1 MMFGYLSGRP
11 LGAFSYSGER
21 AYQFN
26 IRNLKKEEDRDE
38 QYSNSWRIRR

>member
-11 LGAFSYSGER
+11 LGAFFRSGER

-26 IRNLKKEEDRDE
+26 TRDLKKEEDK
-38 QYSNSWRIRR
+38 